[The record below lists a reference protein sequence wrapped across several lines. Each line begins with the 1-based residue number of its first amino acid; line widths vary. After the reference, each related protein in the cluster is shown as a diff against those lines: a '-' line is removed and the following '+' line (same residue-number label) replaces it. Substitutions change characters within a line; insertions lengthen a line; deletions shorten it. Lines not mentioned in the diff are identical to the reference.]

1 MILKSRGRE
10 LAEAILGVLRDQ
22 GVITADEYAA
32 ETERLLD
39 APSFVNTMPEF
50 DRRFSKYRKLI
61 EGNIFTN
68 E

>member
-1 MILKSRGRE
+1 M
-10 LAEAILGVLRDQ
+10 LRDQ

-32 ETERLLD
+32 EVERLLD
-39 APSFVNTMPEF
+39 TPSFVNTMPEF
-50 DRRFSKYRKLI
+50 DRRFAKYRKLI